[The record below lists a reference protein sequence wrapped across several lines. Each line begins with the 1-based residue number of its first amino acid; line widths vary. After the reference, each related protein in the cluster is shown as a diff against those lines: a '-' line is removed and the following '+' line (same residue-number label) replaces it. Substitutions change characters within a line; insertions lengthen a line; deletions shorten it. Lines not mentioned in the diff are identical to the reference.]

1 MAIYNGTALIWL
13 RVLVGV
19 LVGYWL
25 TDQEKEHAT
34 GLIRMLRSGAPAIW
48 WPEAKNAWFSQEFI
62 DRVEGMMN
70 EGV

>member
-1 MAIYNGTALIWL
+1 M
-13 RVLVGV
+13 
-19 LVGYWL
+19 
-25 TDQEKEHAT
+25 
-34 GLIRMLRSGAPAIW
+34 W